1 VCHEQIG
8 AAVGGR
14 YSAYWSYIRGSSKRR
29 LPGAFFRL
37 GQIDLFVHDGLHS
50 EQNVRF
56 EMDHAWAIFPPG
68 GAIVVDDIL
77 PTGVSNPLWRLFL
90 ATAALRG

>member
-1 VCHEQIG
+1 M
-8 AAVGGR
+8 
-14 YSAYWSYIRGSSKRR
+14 
-29 LPGAFFRL
+29 
-37 GQIDLFVHDGLHS
+37 GLTSS